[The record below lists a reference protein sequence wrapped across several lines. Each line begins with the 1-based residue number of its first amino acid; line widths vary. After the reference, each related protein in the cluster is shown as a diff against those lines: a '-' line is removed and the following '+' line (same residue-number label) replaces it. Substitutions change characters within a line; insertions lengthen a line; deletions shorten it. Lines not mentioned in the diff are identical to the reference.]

1 LQGEEEEERTELEQL
16 QLLRKIRDEEPEL
29 FEKIKRI
36 PRKARSSKNWEHDNG
51 DQLITFF
58 RRGNLKKIFINQ
70 NGDCRELVFY
80 EANDILECK
89 PEMPRLPIP
98 KDYYQMLGD
107 NKEQFD
113 LATSEEVIN
122 KKATGGRSNE
132 KILIQLLKS
141 NDIRYFQGYTDEDEE
156 FLTAVLKALELGIIA
171 RNTSKRI
178 KQQIDKESNRAPLK
192 VLSIFKKNI
201 PTNLLEDQYDT
212 PQART
217 KDKREVVLSEY
228 LVGGNE

>member
-1 LQGEEEEERTELEQL
+1 MIGE
-16 QLLRKIRDEEPEL
+16 
-29 FEKIKRI
+29 
-36 PRKARSSKNWEHDNG
+36 
-51 DQLITFF
+51 
-58 RRGNLKKIFINQ
+58 
-70 NGDCRELVFY
+70 
-80 EANDILECK
+80 
-89 PEMPRLPIP
+89 
-98 KDYYQMLGD
+98 